1 VSSVP
6 AHTERV
12 TAAAHDEGVASA
24 FEQLDFVYMP
34 SHDVAADLT
43 YFTDVL
49 GGRLIFAVE
58 AMGTRV
64 AMIELS
70 PDPPNIL
77 LADHLE
83 GERPVLVY
91 RVADL
96 DRVLEDLESRGWPRQ
111 RSFEIPHG
119 PCCSFQAPGGQRIA
133 LYQRTRPEAAEHFA
147 GRRDF

>member
-1 VSSVP
+1 M
-6 AHTERV
+6 R
-12 TAAAHDEGVASA
+12 AAHDGSVSA
-24 FEQLDFVYMP
+24 PYEQLDFVYMP
-34 SHDVAADLT
+34 SKNVAADLA

-49 GGRLIFAVE
+49 GAKLIFAVE
-58 AMGTRV
+58 GMGARV
-64 AMIELS
+64 AMVELS
-70 PDPPNIL
+70 PEPPQIL

-96 DRVLEDLESRGWPRQ
+96 AAALDDLESRGWQRQ

-119 PCCSFQAPGGQRIA
+119 PVCSFEAPGGQRIA
-133 LYQRTRPEAAEHFA
+133 VYQRSRAEVMEHFA

>member
-1 VSSVP
+1 M
-6 AHTERV
+6 
-12 TAAAHDEGVASA
+12 AAHDEEVASA

-34 SHDVAADLT
+34 SKDVATDLA

-70 PDPPNIL
+70 PEPPQIL

-83 GERPVLVY
+83 GDRPVLVY

-96 DRVLEDLESRGWPRQ
+96 ARALNDLESRGWQRQ

-119 PCCSFQAPGGQRIA
+119 PVCSFAAPGGQRIA
-133 LYQRTRPEAAEHFA
+133 VYQRSRPEVAEHFA
-147 GRRDF
+147 GRQDF

>member
-1 VSSVP
+1 M
-6 AHTERV
+6 
-12 TAAAHDEGVASA
+12 ASA

-34 SHDVAADLT
+34 SDDVAADLT
-43 YFTDVL
+43 YFTEVL
-49 GGRLIFAVE
+49 GGRLTFAVE

-64 AMIELS
+64 AMIELT
-70 PDPPNIL
+70 PEPPQIL

-96 DRVLEDLESRGWPRQ
+96 GRALDDLESRGWQRQ

-119 PCCSFQAPGGQRIA
+119 PCCSFKAPGGQRIA
-133 LYQRTRPEAAEHFA
+133 VYQRARPEVAEHFA